1 MRILVAGVVS
11 AYGLGDLLQYY
22 LALKLVKKY
31 LPRSEVY
38 LAVSEYE
45 FAKRFSNIE
54 QENVVLLPSLL
65 DLATL
70 TRIFPLTPRTQN
82 NTGSSK
88 LLPRSSEN
96 SLITKIFKLYHESRL
111 APIQR
116 AIVLRKVF
124 GEKFTQQL

>member
-54 QENVVLLPSLL
+54 QEKCC
-65 DLATL
+65 
-70 TRIFPLTPRTQN
+70 LTP
-82 NTGSSK
+82 
-88 LLPRSSEN
+88 
-96 SLITKIFKLYHESRL
+96 L
-111 APIQR
+111 AS
-116 AIVLRKVF
+116 
-124 GEKFTQQL
+124 